1 MSNSDT
7 PQNISSK
14 CSIAVPTSQALLYD
28 RTRLLLYFHQMEED
42 DFDADIPAYIK
53 TARTAM
59 KMTQEQLA
67 DVLGCTKSNISGWE
81 NGRHVPTYKQLCTIA
96 KLSGHPLP
104 HDRANEFIE
113 ILGTELKNL
122 DVDQIEIIRTTA
134 RINKEKRPQLRKIVG
149 TFNEPESSSECEDR
163 QANGK

>member
-1 MSNSDT
+1 
-7 PQNISSK
+7 
-14 CSIAVPTSQALLYD
+14 
-28 RTRLLLYFHQMEED
+28 MEED
-42 DFDADIPAYIK
+42 NFDADIPAYIK
-53 TARTAM
+53 KARTAM

-81 NGRHVPTYKQLCTIA
+81 LGRHTPTYKQLCIIA
-96 KLSGHPLP
+96 KRSGLPLP

-113 ILGTELKNL
+113 ILGDIELKNL
-122 DVDQIEIIRTTA
+122 DVDQVEIIKTTA

-163 QANGK
+163 RANGK